1 MKRVLRLSSVV
12 TALVL
17 LAPPPAAAKDACVS
31 LFSGTGTLVFH
42 KVKPVKKA
50 GKTTP
55 LYGVYLQGGNKAA
68 ASGSATMGADGQV
81 VFGVFVH
88 SLSPSFGNCLTF
100 SVVGAPDFSGT
111 GQFDND
117 GDFVADGPVTW
128 TPVDCKTVAIP

>member
-1 MKRVLRLSSVV
+1 MKRVLYLSSVV
-12 TALVL
+12 AALTL
-17 LAPPPAAAKDACVS
+17 LMPPAAVAKDACVS
-31 LFSGTGTLVFH
+31 LFGGTGTLVFQ

-55 LYGVYLQGGNKAA
+55 LYGVYLQSGNKAA
-68 ASGSATMGADGQV
+68 ASGSATMGANGQV

-88 SLSPSFGNCLTF
+88 SLSPSFGNCITF

-117 GDFVADGPVTW
+117 GDFVSDGDVTW
-128 TPVDCKTVAIP
+128 TPIDCKAVTIP